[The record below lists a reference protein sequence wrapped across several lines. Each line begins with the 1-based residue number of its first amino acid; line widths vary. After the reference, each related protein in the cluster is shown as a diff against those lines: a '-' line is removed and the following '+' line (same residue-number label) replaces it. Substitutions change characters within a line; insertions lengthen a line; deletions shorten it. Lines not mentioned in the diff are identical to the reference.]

1 MAQNYNEAAIVS
13 RKHNGCKNEVSF
25 EFENAIFVHYY
36 KHRVN
41 LALVQLAECIKKFL
55 DTSLIVFILF
65 KIIHTRT
72 CI

>member
-13 RKHNGCKNEVSF
+13 RKQIGCENEVSF
-25 EFENAIFVHYY
+25 EYENTIFVHYY

-41 LALVQLAECIKKFL
+41 LALVQLAEYIKTFL
-55 DTSLIVFILF
+55 DTWLIVFILF